1 MTSCRPKR
9 KKMNLTKG
17 TTAVERSFPS
27 RGGKVRAVVENVPA
41 LVCRGCRE
49 AVVAGED
56 LARAELIAA
65 SRLIDAG
72 ARSGALLSWTRRA
85 LGLLATDLAALLGIT
100 AETVSRWENDR
111 VEPEPAVWNVV
122 ADLVADRLEGR
133 TRTLGDI
140 RGRVGKP
147 GEPDRGFNRR
157 QRRAKRQKGVDRC
170 MVGVH
175 PPYILESLFPLQ
187 HSPVN
192 PQGWRGT
199 FPGYRPG
206 RIAGAVREPRG

>member
-1 MTSCRPKR
+1 MKR
-9 KKMNLTKG
+9 CPTCKKANLTKG
-17 TTAVERSFPS
+17 TTSVERTFPS

-41 LVCRGCRE
+41 LVCRSCGE
-49 AVVAGED
+49 AVVTGED

-111 VEPEPAVWNVV
+111 VEPEPAIWNVV

-133 TRTLGDI
+133 TRTQ
-140 RGRVGKP
+140 
-147 GEPDRGFNRR
+147 DRLR
-157 QRRAKRQKGVDRC
+157 
-170 MVGVH
+170 
-175 PPYILESLFPLQ
+175 
-187 HSPVN
+187 
-192 PQGWRGT
+192 T
-199 FPGYRPG
+199 
-206 RIAGAVREPRG
+206 AGASRRSLKAPVMVRFEPALASGG

>member
-1 MTSCRPKR
+1 MKR
-9 KKMNLTKG
+9 CPTCKKTNLTKG
-17 TTAVERSFPS
+17 TTAVERAFPS

-41 LVCRGCRE
+41 LVCRGCGE

-133 TRTLGDI
+133 TRTQDRL
-140 RGRVGKP
+140 RTAAVSRRPFKAPVTVRF
-147 GEPDRGFNRR
+147 EPALASG
-157 QRRAKRQKGVDRC
+157 G
-170 MVGVH
+170 
-175 PPYILESLFPLQ
+175 
-187 HSPVN
+187 
-192 PQGWRGT
+192 
-199 FPGYRPG
+199 
-206 RIAGAVREPRG
+206 